1 MTALGLLERVKG
13 WFGGADGAGGRAP
26 HKRPWAGPAAG
37 AGDDA
42 PASAT
47 GQPHRAAPTNS
58 GAIAA
63 VAAHAQRET
72 CDGAASPA
80 ASGFAKATPDRSAAG
95 SDDMA
100 LPDARPPALDP
111 LDPEWMQSLEELP
124 RRMAEN
130 AAGSAAGVRSLEQI
144 AGELEGHRQ
153 ATRAVAA
160 SMKRLPDLAL
170 AQGELARETNKIL
183 ERQSLVM
190 ESMLDG
196 VIALRSAFKSTEE
209 SSQRHLKAIA
219 VLETS
224 HRQILFEYQTMFLR
238 AHHRLGYLAAAA
250 ALLAAGALG
259 GVAYVAWYV
268 FATP

>member
-13 WFGGADGAGGRAP
+13 WFGGTDGAGGRSS
-26 HKRPWAGPAAG
+26 HKRPWAGPAAST
-37 AGDDA
+37 GDDA
-42 PASAT
+42 PASA
-47 GQPHRAAPTNS
+47 S

-63 VAAHAQRET
+63 VAARAQRET
-72 CDGAASPA
+72 DDAVSPA
-80 ASGFAKATPDRSAAG
+80 ASAAG
-95 SDDMA
+95 SDDA
-100 LPDARPPALDP
+100 LSPDARPPALDP

-124 RRMAEN
+124 RRMAES
-130 AAGSAAGVRSLEQI
+130 AAGSAAGMRSLEQI

-170 AQGELARETNKIL
+170 AQGELSRETNKIL

-196 VIALRSAFKSTEE
+196 VIALRSAFKSIEE

-238 AHHRLGYLAAAA
+238 THHRLGYLAAAA

>member
-13 WFGGADGAGGRAP
+13 WFAGTDGGNGNSSHRRRSLGAAESADADAL
-26 HKRPWAGPAAG
+26 PAA
-37 AGDDA
+37 
-42 PASAT
+42 
-47 GQPHRAAPTNS
+47 S

-63 VAAHAQRET
+63 VAARAPRET
-72 CDGAASPA
+72 SDGATSPA
-80 ASGFAKATPDRSAAG
+80 ASAAG
-95 SDDMA
+95 SDDA
-100 LPDARPPALDP
+100 LSPDVRPSALDP
-111 LDPEWMQSLEELP
+111 LDPEWMQSLEQLP

-130 AAGSAAGVRSLEQI
+130 AADSAAGVRSLEQI

-153 ATRAVAA
+153 ATRAIAA
-160 SMKRLPDLAL
+160 GVKRLPDLAL
-170 AQGELARETNKIL
+170 AQGELARETNKLL
-183 ERQSLVM
+183 ERQSLVL

-196 VIALRSAFKSTEE
+196 ITDLRSAFKTNEE
-209 SSQRHLKAIA
+209 SSRRHLKAIA

-238 AHHRLGYLAAAA
+238 THRRLGYLAAAA

-268 FATP
+268 FATS

>member
-13 WFGGADGAGGRAP
+13 WFGGTDGAGGRAS
-26 HKRPWAGPAAG
+26 HKRPWAGPAENT
-37 AGDDA
+37 GDDA
-42 PASAT
+42 PASA
-47 GQPHRAAPTNS
+47 S

-63 VAAHAQRET
+63 VAARAPREA

-80 ASGFAKATPDRSAAG
+80 APAAGSAAG
-95 SDDMA
+95 SDEA
-100 LPDARPPALDP
+100 PSPDARPPALDP

-124 RRMAEN
+124 RRMAES

-170 AQGELARETNKIL
+170 AQGELSRETNKIL

-196 VIALRSAFKSTEE
+196 VIALRSAFKSIEE

-219 VLETS
+219 VLETN

-238 AHHRLGYLAAAA
+238 THHRLGYLAAAA
-250 ALLAAGALG
+250 AMLAAGALG

>member
-13 WFGGADGAGGRAP
+13 WFGGTDGAGGRSS
-26 HKRPWAGPAAG
+26 HKRPWAGPAEG
-37 AGDDA
+37 TDDDA
-42 PASAT
+42 PASA
-47 GQPHRAAPTNS
+47 S

-63 VAAHAQRET
+63 VAARGPREA
-72 CDGAASPA
+72 CDGTTSPA
-80 ASGFAKATPDRSAAG
+80 ASAAG
-95 SDDMA
+95 SDDA
-100 LPDARPPALDP
+100 LLPDTRPPALDP

-124 RRMAEN
+124 RRMAESAAGN
-130 AAGSAAGVRSLEQI
+130 AAGIRSLEQI

-170 AQGELARETNKIL
+170 AQGELSRETNKIL

-238 AHHRLGYLAAAA
+238 THRRVGYLAAAA
-250 ALLAAGALG
+250 AMLAAGALG